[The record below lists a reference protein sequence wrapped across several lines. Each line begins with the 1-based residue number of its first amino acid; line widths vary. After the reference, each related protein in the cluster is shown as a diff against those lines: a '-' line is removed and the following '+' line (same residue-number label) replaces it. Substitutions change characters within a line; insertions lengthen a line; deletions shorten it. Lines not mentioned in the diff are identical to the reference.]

1 MAPSEHGNKVTQM
14 LSDGKGEPDFN
25 LASQYVLGRLASEL
39 SPNLTYH
46 SLTHTR
52 DDVLPAATRLGQMSG
67 VSGETLLLLETAA
80 LYHDTGFLL
89 QYSDHESASI
99 AIARATLP
107 DFGYHPAQIDLIAAL
122 IGATRMPQRPQ
133 TPLQELICDADL
145 DLLGRDDF
153 IRLNYELYKE
163 VCFYTGQDISD
174 QEWLTDQLKFL
185 EDHGFFTAAAITSRS
200 EGKAQN
206 VVHMRQRLE
215 QLTIDRYQLTINN

>member
-1 MAPSEHGNKVTQM
+1 MAPSEHGSKVTQM
-14 LSDGKGEPDFN
+14 LSDGKDGKGEPDFS
-25 LASQYVLGRLASEL
+25 LARQYILGRLASEL
-39 SPNLTYH
+39 SPDLTYH

-67 VSGETLLLLETAA
+67 VNGETLLLLETAA

-107 DFGYHPAQIDLIAAL
+107 GFGYNPAQVDLIATL

-145 DLLGRDDF
+145 DLLGREDF
-153 IRLNYELYKE
+153 MRLNYELFKE
-163 VCFYTGQDISD
+163 VRLYTGQDITD

-185 EDHGFFTAAAITSRS
+185 EAHRFFTAAAITSRS

-206 VVHMRQRLE
+206 LARMRRSLE
-215 QLTIDRYQLTINN
+215 ELLVSEG